1 MSSGRTRGEGVAPD
15 VRHVVASIDE
25 AVEDSAARRL
35 PSLADFRASL
45 GATPLP
51 GSAVLEGRESERS

>member
-1 MSSGRTRGEGVAPD
+1 MSSSGTRGEGVGPE
-15 VRHVVASIDE
+15 VPHVVGSIDE

-51 GSAVLEGRESERS
+51 GSAVLEARETERS